1 MKGGGGGGGGGG
13 VNYYENNVT
22 KKKLQ
27 FLNAKYNV
35 ICFGF
40 LFSFLIC
47 SFSFHSFVCLMVV
60 IVLCSQ
66 WFASEVEEKSQ
77 TVEVLVI
84 EELVI
89 EVLVIEELVIER

>member
-1 MKGGGGGGGGGG
+1 MQNIMSF
-13 VNYYENNVT
+13 V
-22 KKKLQ
+22 
-27 FLNAKYNV
+27 
-35 ICFGF
+35 F

-47 SFSFHSFVCLMVV
+47 SFSFHSLECLMVV

-77 TVEVLVI
+77 LTIEVLVIEVLVI
-84 EELVI
+84 EELVIEELVIEVLVI